1 MVAGLVPAA
10 ALGGLWW
17 WSAATVDEARAEVT
31 APPPAE
37 AVADQVVTP
46 VLSVRRAPTALSR
59 DVVGRNLRADLAPVI
74 DGMGASSCLVVETD
88 GVDLVDERGA
98 ASVIPASNMK
108 LVVAAVALE
117 RLGAETVFTTEVAA
131 NVVDGVVT
139 GDLFLVG
146 GGDPLLSVAEY
157 PSSQTYPPF
166 NVTLLEALADRVVLS
181 GVRRI
186 TGGIVGDDSRYDDER
201 YVPTWAGDI
210 ANLEA
215 GPIGALLV
223 NDGRVYPRNDLP
235 GQDPAEAAAEQLEI
249 LLERRGI
256 EVGAPAR
263 RGVRDAAAPVIASID
278 SVPVA
283 EVVHEMLTTS
293 DDNTAESLLKEIGLV
308 ASGAGTRAA
317 GSAAVLE
324 TLASWGLPTEGIV
337 ITDGS
342 GLDRTNVLTC
352 ELLVG
357 VLDHV
362 GTSGTIFDSLPV
374 AGTTGTLADVFVG
387 TPSQGVMRAKTG
399 TLSGAKSLS
408 GYYPATDGSIML
420 FSLILNGDTETVD
433 AAWPALWTGLGNGLA
448 AYPSGP
454 QPDELAPAPLAAA

>member
-1 MVAGLVPAA
+1 V
-10 ALGGLWW
+10 
-17 WSAATVDEARAEVT
+17 TVGPTGA
-31 APPPAE
+31 
-37 AVADQVVTP
+37 P
-46 VLSVRRAPTALSR
+46 VLSVRRAPTVLSR
-59 DVVGRNLRADLAPVI
+59 DVVGGNFRAGLDPVI
-74 DGMGASSCLVVETD
+74 QGMGASSCLVVESD
-88 GVDLVDERGA
+88 GIELVDERGA
-98 ASVIPASNMK
+98 APVIPASNMK
-108 LVVAAVALE
+108 LVIAAVALE
-117 RLGAETVFTTEVAA
+117 RLRPETVFTTQVAA
-131 NVVDGVVT
+131 NVADGVVS

-157 PSSQTYPPF
+157 PPSQTYPPF
-166 NVTLLEALADRVVLS
+166 NVTSMEALADRVVLA

-235 GQDPAEAAAEQLEI
+235 GQDPAEAAAEQLEV
-249 LLERRGI
+249 LLERRGVD
-256 EVGAPAR
+256 VGGPAR
-263 RGVRDAAAPVIASID
+263 RGGRDPAVPVIASVD

-293 DDNTAESLLKEIGLV
+293 DDNTAEMLLKEIGLV
-308 ASGAGTRAA
+308 ASGAGTRMA
-317 GSAAVLE
+317 GSAAVSE

-342 GLDRTNVLTC
+342 GLDRSNVLTC

-362 GTSGTIFDSLPV
+362 GTSGTVHDALPV

-387 TPSQGVMRAKTG
+387 TEMQGVLRAKTG

-408 GYYPATDGSIML
+408 GYYPAADGAVVL
-420 FSLILNGDTETVD
+420 FSLVLNGDKATID
-433 AAWPALWTGLGNGLA
+433 ASWPALWTGLGDSLSA
-448 AYPSGP
+448 FPTGP
-454 QPDELAPAPLAAA
+454 PPEDLAPAPLPPS